1 MADRFF
7 FDTNLFIYSMTDDD
21 PVKARIASALIRRA
35 LAAQKGAVSYQ
46 VVQEFFNLA
55 LKRFARPMS
64 TAECREYL
72 ETVLRP
78 MLRVHSSVE
87 LYSEALA
94 LKNRYKLSWYDSLI
108 VCAAIE
114 AECTILYS
122 EDMQHG
128 QRFGTLEIRN
138 PFL

>member
-1 MADRFF
+1 LADRFF
-7 FDTNLFIYSMTDDD
+7 LDTNLFVYSVTVDD
-21 PVKARIASALIRRA
+21 PGKARLATTLIRRA
-35 LAAQKGAVSYQ
+35 VSTQKGVVSYQ

-55 LKRFARPMS
+55 LKRFAHRMN
-64 TAECREYL
+64 TADCNDYF
-72 ETVLRP
+72 ETVFRPILRI
-78 MLRVHSSVE
+78 HSSAG
-87 LYSEALA
+87 LFTEALA
-94 LKNRYKLSWYDSLI
+94 LQSRYQLSWYDSLI